1 MAVIRTRGP
10 LRVATA
16 LLSVAAGAIHL
27 AVIDAHFRE
36 YWLFGVFF
44 VIVALFQVGWGVLIL
59 FRQRP
64 AFLWLGGAVNAAVL
78 GIWTLSRTVGLPLGP
93 GAGIPESISLTDLV
107 ASGYE
112 ILIVAGVAGLLR
124 PQWVSK
130 VRLSPQAAKAAALVS
145 LVAMLPVTA
154 LAVQSGF
161 QHEHGYEVG
170 HSREHD
176 HGSAQPHDH

>member
-1 MAVIRTRGP
+1 MPDTRAP
-10 LRVATA
+10 LRVGIA

-44 VIVALFQVGWGVLIL
+44 VVVALFQLGWGFLLL

-64 AFLWLGGAVNAAVL
+64 GWLWLGGSGNTAVL
-78 GIWTLSRTVGLPLGP
+78 GIWILSRTVGLPVGP
-93 GAGIPESISLTDLV
+93 EAGVPESVSLADLV

-112 ILIVAGVAGLLR
+112 MLIVAGVAGFLP
-124 PQWVSK
+124 PQWMAEL
-130 VRLSPQAAKAAALVS
+130 RLSTRAATVTMLAS
-145 LVAMLPVTA
+145 LVILLPVTA

-161 QHEHGYEVG
+161 EHEHRHEAG
-170 HSREHD
+170 HAEQHD
-176 HGSAQPHDH
+176 HESPHHHDH